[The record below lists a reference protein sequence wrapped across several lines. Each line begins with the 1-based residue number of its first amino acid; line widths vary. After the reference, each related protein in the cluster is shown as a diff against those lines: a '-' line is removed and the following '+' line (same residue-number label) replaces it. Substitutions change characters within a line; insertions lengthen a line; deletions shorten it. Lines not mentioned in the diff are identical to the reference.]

1 MDSANVR
8 PAVILAGRTAY
19 PFLKTEIIQ
28 YLSTFFFWKKIYGIY
43 HGMNHDQKSSIM
55 NSSTLLK
62 NCTNIIQFSD

>member
-28 YLSTFFFWKKIYGIY
+28 YLSTFFFWKKIW
-43 HGMNHDQKSSIM
+43 H
-55 NSSTLLK
+55 LLR
-62 NCTNIIQFSD
+62 DEP